1 MPAGQ
6 PADDTER
13 AIVSHQ
19 IKQEGGPEYPTEQDN
34 TVEEQPPAPQQEQN
48 KENTGSLH
56 AYIGAE
62 LYNKRMFPH
71 GCPSYQKAFVKLF
84 KVERNANTGA
94 EKLKL
99 IDSRFFNNRDGFGY
113 IMRNLSRGDYQVHF
127 KKYSTGFDVY
137 DFTVRVY
144 ADKLIRL
151 IDDEDQK
158 ITQIELS
165 KEVIDKIPNI
175 TDHH

>member
-1 MPAGQ
+1 
-6 PADDTER
+6 
-13 AIVSHQ
+13 
-19 IKQEGGPEYPTEQDN
+19 
-34 TVEEQPPAPQQEQN
+34 
-48 KENTGSLH
+48 
-56 AYIGAE
+56 
-62 LYNKRMFPH
+62 MFPH

-84 KVERNANTGA
+84 KVEKNAQTGV
-94 EKLKL
+94 ERLKL

-113 IMRNLSRGDYQVHF
+113 IMRNLTRGEYQVHF

-175 TDHH
+175 TDHHQVQKVLDEEKNSIKGKVPEQAPPAPAEKPKSK